1 MTKSVTATS
10 PTSTPSLRQRLDAYP
25 NMSDKIRYLY
35 YVEKCSKSAIST
47 ILSAEYKY
55 VRFQW
60 VYNVLK
66 EPLKVGSP
74 FAK

>member
-1 MTKSVTATS
+1 
-10 PTSTPSLRQRLDAYP
+10 
-25 NMSDKIRYLY
+25 MSDKIRYLY
-35 YVEKCSKSAIST
+35 YVEKMSKSAIST